1 MLDFAL
7 SLNRTIQ
14 TLVDHCLDRKTP
26 VEYDYS
32 THCYSRPAVGFKIN
46 LRSQWQG
53 GNNLGPEIVQ
63 TIYMV
68 FTGNT
73 SVFYCSPYDD
83 NGNKE
88 YWHIE
93 DVPSERWINTSNH
106 DSCWRSDGFSFLF
119 NLRMQMCKLAN
130 SKVPPARINSEA
142 ELGFGCGWPVE
153 NFTAIFKSNVDDY
166 GYVLIKLIPQEV
178 ENE

>member
-1 MLDFAL
+1 MLDFAI

-14 TLVDHCLDRKTP
+14 MLVDHCLDRKTP

-46 LRSQWQG
+46 LSSQWQG
-53 GNNLGPEIVQ
+53 SDDLGPEIVQ

-73 SVFYCSPYDD
+73 SVFYCSPYDA
-83 NGNKE
+83 NGDRE

-119 NLRMQMCKLAN
+119 TLRMQMCALVN
-130 SKVPPARINSEA
+130 PDVPPAWIDSEA
-142 ELGFGCGWPVE
+142 ELGFGWPVE
-153 NFTAIFKSNVDDY
+153 NFTAVFKSNVDDY
-166 GYVLIKLIPQEV
+166 GYTLVKLELV
-178 ENE
+178 KKEGV